1 MPNWSNNINNSIATC
16 NATENLD
23 GSLLFVT
30 LVNTDRYPLNL
41 AQSAASNVEN
51 GKGGLS
57 R

>member
-16 NATENLD
+16 NATKLD
-23 GSLLFVT
+23 GSLLFVK
-30 LVNTDRYPLNL
+30 LVNTGRYPLNL